1 MDRLEELKKWFL
13 REEEIWEILEKRANE
28 LENEFE
34 RGEIPKGIKQNIDG
48 IRRCIPSPK
57 ERERKKEILKNLEG
71 KGE

>member
-1 MDRLEELKKWFL
+1 MNRLDELKKWFL
-13 REEEIWEILEKRANE
+13 REEKIWELLEKRVNE

-34 RGEIPKGIKQNIDG
+34 GGEIPKEIKQNIDG
-48 IRRCIPSPK
+48 IRKCIPSPK